1 MNWGKKQAEYMLL
14 VEPVNTLD
22 RDKMI
27 DYSQQMI
34 SRPKLEY
41 DKKFK
46 EFGFDIIH
54 EEEFN

>member
-1 MNWGKKQAEYMLL
+1 MLL

-46 EFGFDIIH
+46 EFGFNVIH